1 MKLRPFRAAV
11 ALTAALTTA
20 VSPLLVNAQAAYEY
34 KAYKQGLVVTGAAT
48 DPAPGPVT
56 PPPPSPQPALQLS
69 TTAINFGDVA
79 TNTTETRQVLVSNPG
94 TGPLSFTA
102 APAVT
107 GDAAFAAGLTTC
119 GETLV
124 AGADCLTDATF
135 SPTTVG
141 TYNGILKFT
150 SVLAHSPHEVTL
162 VGTAFNPVSLA
173 STTLPRGMLGKS
185 YSYDFKQLLNVSN
198 EASPDKSQA
207 TWSGSGT
214 LPTGLS
220 FNTGTGVLAGTPTAK
235 NSDASYTV
243 TATYKGNQGQKV
255 FTLTVGDAI
264 LEAVQISG
272 GESHTCAVTVA
283 HGVKCWGKN
292 NFGQIGDGTKVDRY
306 TPVDVVGLPAGVVSV
321 SAGGSH
327 TCAVTATGGVKCWG
341 QNESGQLGNGTTTL
355 ALTPVVVANL
365 SSVAAISA
373 GVNHT
378 CALTNSGAALCWGY
392 GQSLGDGGWVNKA
405 YPVNVVGLA
414 TDVTSLSAGFGHTCA
429 VTLSGGAKC
438 WGANAHGQLGD
449 GTKTSRFV
457 PVDVTG
463 LTAGV
468 TSIAAGENF
477 TCATTSN
484 GGAKCWGRNNYYQLG
499 DGTMLD
505 RSIPADVQGLAA
517 TAVSV
522 DVGALHGCVL
532 TVTGGVKCWGIN
544 SLAETGDGTQS
555 ARPTPVSVTGLTSG
569 VTSIGAGNR
578 HNCAVLS
585 TGGAKCWGGGGYG
598 AMGTG
603 TGALA
608 LTPADVKP

>member
-1 MKLRPFRAAV
+1 M
-11 ALTAALTTA
+11 
-20 VSPLLVNAQAAYEY
+20 
-34 KAYKQGLVVTGAAT
+34 VTGA
-48 DPAPGPVT
+48 
-56 PPPPSPQPALQLS
+56 PSDQAGLQLS
-69 TTAINFGDVA
+69 TSAINFGDVA

-94 TGPLSFTA
+94 TGALSFTA
-102 APAVT
+102 APAVN
-107 GDAAFAAGLTTC
+107 GDAVFAAGLTTC
-119 GETLV
+119 GATLA

-135 SPTTVG
+135 SPTTMG
-141 TYNGILKFT
+141 TYSGILRFT
-150 SVLAHSPHEVTL
+150 SAQASSPHEVTL

-198 EASPDKSQA
+198 EVNPDKSQA
-207 TWSGSGT
+207 TWSSSGT

-235 NSDASYTV
+235 SSDASYTV
-243 TATYKGNQGQKV
+243 TATYKGNQGQNV
-255 FTLTVGDAI
+255 FTLKVVDAI

-272 GESHTCAVTVA
+272 GASHTCAVTVA
-283 HGVKCWGKN
+283 HGVKCWGRN
-292 NFGQIGDGTKVDRY
+292 AVGQLGDGTKVDRY

-321 SAGGSH
+321 SAGGAH

-341 QNESGQLGNGTTTL
+341 QNEAGQLGDGTTTP

-373 GVNHT
+373 GANHT
-378 CALTNSGAALCWGY
+378 CALTNSGAALCWGA
-392 GQSLGDGGWVNKA
+392 GQGGVLGDGGWVNKA

-414 TDVTSLSAGFGHTCA
+414 TDVTSLSAGNGHTCA
-429 VTLSGGAKC
+429 VTSSGGAKC
-438 WGANAHGQLGD
+438 WGYNAQGQLGD
-449 GTKTSRFV
+449 GTKTGRFV
-457 PVDVTG
+457 PVNVTG

-468 TSIAAGENF
+468 TSIATGENF
-477 TCATTSN
+477 TCATTTN
-484 GGAKCWGRNNYYQLG
+484 GGAKCWGQNNYYQLG
-499 DGTMLD
+499 DGTMLE
-505 RSIPADVQGLAA
+505 RSVPVDVQGLAA

-522 DVGALHGCVL
+522 DVGAVHGCVL
-532 TVTGGVKCWGIN
+532 TDTGGVKCWGIN

-569 VTSIGAGNR
+569 VTSIGAGSR

-585 TGGAKCWGGGGYG
+585 TGGVKCWGGGGSG
-598 AMGTG
+598 VLGTG
-603 TGALA
+603 TGSLA